1 MCDVAHSSTCIRV
14 CDAPHSSP
22 GRQCNSCA
30 LAVSRRYARLRSPV
44 VSAVQHFYVG
54 NQTGLRVATAR
65 DRGFAR
71 RRFAGHVPPNRE
83 RGAGS
88 GTLRCRVSSGTG
100 GTLGSWS
107 SCLHPGRIL
116 PEGTPRLVPLA
127 LVVACGFLFIRGFPL
142 SP

>member
-1 MCDVAHSSTCIRV
+1 MCDVAHSATCILV

-30 LAVSRRYARLRSPV
+30 FAASRRYGCLRFPV

-65 DRGFAR
+65 DRGFAYR
-71 RRFAGHVPPNRE
+71 IFAGHVPLGREQGAGSGE

-88 GTLRCRVSSGTG
+88 GTLGCRVSTGTG

-107 SCLHPGRIL
+107 SCLLLIAS
-116 PEGTPRLVPLA
+116 LVLE
-127 LVVACGFLFIRGFPL
+127 
-142 SP
+142 

>member
-30 LAVSRRYARLRSPV
+30 FAASRRYGCLRFPV

-54 NQTGLRVATAR
+54 NQTGLSVATAR
-65 DRGFAR
+65 DRGFVLR
-71 RRFAGHVPPNRE
+71 NVAGDVPPNRE

-107 SCLHPGRIL
+107 SCLLLIASLVLEARIRAERRAQHSSRESTASQ
-116 PEGTPRLVPLA
+116 P
-127 LVVACGFLFIRGFPL
+127 
-142 SP
+142 SH